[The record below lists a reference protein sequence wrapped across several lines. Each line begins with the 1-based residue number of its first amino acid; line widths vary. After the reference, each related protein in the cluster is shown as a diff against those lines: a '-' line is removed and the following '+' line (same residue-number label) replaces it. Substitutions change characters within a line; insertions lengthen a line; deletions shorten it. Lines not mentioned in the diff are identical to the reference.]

1 MVALGTSLIIA
12 PVKGSNQESFSIS
25 SPNSSILKASLSE
38 SAGYTSIVSPLTL
51 KVALLKSRSFL
62 VYCRDENL
70 LNKSL

>member
-12 PVKGSNQESFSIS
+12 PVRGSNQDSFSIS
-25 SPNSSILKASLSE
+25 SPNNSILSASLSE

-62 VYCRDENL
+62 VYCSDENL
-70 LNKSL
+70 LNRSL